1 MKLKSMSI
9 AIAALF
15 AGSGSAY
22 AQQAV
27 PTSPASANAGLS
39 EKVETITVTA
49 RRREELIQDVPGA
62 VTAFSGAALEKAG
75 IPDVTGLADLIPNTT
90 LKTSRATNSTL
101 TAFIRGIGQQD
112 PVAGYEQ
119 GVGIYLDD
127 VYLARPQ
134 GALTDI
140 YDLARIEVLRG
151 PQGTLYGRNTIGGA
165 IKYVTRKLSD
175 KPELSV
181 KATFGSYNEKD
192 LVVKGSVPVSDTLK
206 IGGTIASFN
215 RDGFGKNVVN
225 GKDNYNK
232 EVLAGR
238 ISAEFTPN
246 SSLFIR
252 FAADRTVDDSLPK
265 QGYRLTPSP
274 APDNLP
280 PLEGKYDTRA
290 NLYSVLGHAQQVI
303 TKGESLL
310 VDWAIDSSLSFK
322 SITALRADKS
332 FAPIDFDSLNTP
344 LFEAPAIY
352 KNKQLSQEFQF
363 TYTGTKWQGVAGAYY
378 MKANAFN
385 EFDVLANLAGGLAL
399 RSIYTLDDIDTKT
412 YATYAD
418 VSYSVTDTFNVNLG
432 GRYTSDKREA
442 RIFAKTYLGLA
453 GSPTLGNPA
462 AVPVGPTSTDLTKSD
477 LNRTDTKFTP
487 KIGFGWKFAPE
498 HNLYASYSEGFKGG
512 FFDPRMNL
520 GGNPNS
526 ALSLEKRKGVKPEEV
541 KSYELGLKSV
551 FNNGRIQT
559 NAAVFYTDYTNV
571 QVPGS
576 VPTFDGAGNVTGFA
590 GNVTNAGK
598 AKISGF
604 ELEALARVTDSFS
617 VSGMVGF
624 IDAKYKEWIVSNGLP
639 GSAAAL
645 INVASAAE
653 FQNTPKKTASMTATY
668 EWPMEIFGRAG
679 GFALSN
685 TLSYRDKVN
694 QFEFVRLSGAL
705 QFDRLV
711 SQNIQLVQGSYSVW
725 DAGLVWTAK
734 DSKLQVALNGRNL
747 TDKRYK
753 VAGYAFGDFS
763 NTITTFYGDPRIVKA
778 SVTLKF

>member
-1 MKLKSMSI
+1 MKQKYMSVV
-9 AIAALF
+9 IAAMF
-15 AGSGSAY
+15 VGAGSVS
-22 AQQAV
+22 AQQAA
-27 PTSPASANAGLS
+27 PTSAAPAKADDS
-39 EKVETITVTA
+39 EKIEVVTVTA

-75 IPDVTGLADLIPNTT
+75 IPDITGLADLIPNTT
-90 LKTSRATNSTL
+90 LKTSRATNTTL

-134 GALTDI
+134 GALSDI

-175 KPELSV
+175 KPELTV
-181 KATFGSYNEKD
+181 KATFGSYSQKD
-192 LVVKGSVPVSDTLK
+192 LVVKGSVPVSDTLR

-225 GKDNYNK
+225 GNDNYNK

-238 ISAEFTPN
+238 FSAEFTPN

-252 FAADRTVDDSLPK
+252 FSADRTVDDSMPK

-274 APDNLP
+274 APGNLP

-290 NLYSVLGHAQQVI
+290 NLYSVLGNAQKV
-303 TKGESLL
+303 TTRGESLL
-310 VDWAIDSSLSFK
+310 VDWTIDPALSFK
-322 SITALRADKS
+322 SITASRGDKS

-352 KNKQLSQEFQF
+352 KNKQFSQEFQF
-363 TYTGTKWQGVAGAYY
+363 TYTGPKWQGVAGVYY

-385 EFDVLANLAGGLAL
+385 EFDVLANLAGGLSL
-399 RSIYTLDDIDTKT
+399 YTLDDIDTKT
-412 YATYAD
+412 SAAFAD
-418 VSYSVTDTFNVNLG
+418 ISYSVTDTFNVNLG
-432 GRYTSDKREA
+432 GRYTTDKREA
-442 RIFAKTYLGLA
+442 RIFKRNYLGLT

-462 AVPVGPTSTDLTKSD
+462 AVGLVTNTDLNKSD

-512 FFDPRMNL
+512 FFDPRMDL
-520 GGNPNS
+520 GGAPNS
-526 ALSLEKRKGVKPEEV
+526 ALSLVKRKGVEPEEV
-541 KSYELGLKSV
+541 KSYEMGLKST
-551 FNNGRIQT
+551 FNSGRFQT

-571 QVPGS
+571 QIPGS
-576 VPTFDGAGNVTGFA
+576 VPTFDAAGNVNGFA

-598 AKISGF
+598 ADIKGF
-604 ELEALARVTDSFS
+604 ELEALARVTDSLTL
-617 VSGMVGF
+617 SGMVGY
-624 IDAKYKEWIVSNGLP
+624 IDAKYKEWIVANGLT
-639 GSAAAL
+639 GTAAAL

-653 FQNTPKKTASMTATY
+653 FQNTPKNTASITATY
-668 EWPMEIFGRAG
+668 EWPMAFFDRAG
-679 GFALSN
+679 GFALSS
-685 TLSYRDKVN
+685 TLSYRSKVN
-694 QFEFVRLSGAL
+694 QFEFVRLSGAAAL
-705 QFDRLV
+705 DAAV
-711 SQNIQLVQGSYSVW
+711 SQNVQLVQESYSLW
-725 DAGLVWTAK
+725 DAGLVWTSK

-747 TDKRYK
+747 ADKRYK
-753 VAGYAFGDFS
+753 VAGYAFGAFS
-763 NTITTFYGDPRIVKA
+763 NSITTFYGDPRIVKA
-778 SVTLKF
+778 SVTMKF

>member
-1 MKLKSMSI
+1 MKLKYMSV

-15 AGSGSAY
+15 VGSGSVS

-27 PTSPASANAGLS
+27 PVSPATAKADDS
-39 EKVETITVTA
+39 EKIEVVTVTA

-90 LKTSRATNSTL
+90 LKTSRATNTTL

-134 GALTDI
+134 GALSDI

-181 KATFGSYNEKD
+181 KATFGSYSQKD

-215 RDGFGKNVVN
+215 RDGFGKNVIN
-225 GKDNYNK
+225 GNDNYNK

-238 ISAEFTPN
+238 FSAEFTPS

-290 NLYSVLGHAQQVI
+290 NLYSVLGNAQKV
-303 TKGESLL
+303 TTRGESLL
-310 VDWAIDSSLSFK
+310 VDWTINPELSFK
-322 SITALRADKS
+322 SITASRGDKS

-352 KNKQLSQEFQF
+352 KNKQFSQEFQF
-363 TYTGTKWQGVAGAYY
+363 TYTGAKWQGVAGVYY

-412 YATYAD
+412 SAAFAD

-462 AVPVGPTSTDLTKSD
+462 AVPVGATSTDLTKSD

-487 KIGFGWKFAPE
+487 KIGIGWKFVPE

-520 GGNPNS
+520 GGNPTS

-541 KSYELGLKSV
+541 KSYELGLKST

-559 NAAVFYTDYTNV
+559 NAAVFYTDYSNV
-571 QVPGS
+571 QIPGS
-576 VPTFDGAGNVTGFA
+576 VPTFDAAGNVNGFA

-598 AKISGF
+598 AEIKGF
-604 ELEALARVTDSFS
+604 ELEALARVTDSLTL
-617 VSGMVGF
+617 SGMVGY
-624 IDAKYKEWIVSNGLP
+624 IDAKYKEWIVANGLT

-645 INVASAAE
+645 INVAGAAE
-653 FQNTPKKTASMTATY
+653 FQNTPKRTASITATY
-668 EWPMEIFGRAG
+668 EWPMAIFGRAG

-685 TLSYRDKVN
+685 SLSYRDKVN
-694 QFEFVRLSGAL
+694 QFEFVRLSGAAAL
-705 QFDRLV
+705 DAAV
-711 SQNIQLVQGSYSVW
+711 SQNVQLVQGSYSLW
-725 DAGLVWTAK
+725 DAGLVWTSK
-734 DSKLQVALNGRNL
+734 DNKLQVALNGRNL

-753 VAGYAFGDFS
+753 VAGYAFGAFS

-778 SVTLKF
+778 SVTMKF

>member
-1 MKLKSMSI
+1 MKLKTISV

-15 AGSGSAY
+15 VGTGSVY

-27 PTSPASANAGLS
+27 PTSPAVAKADDN
-39 EKVETITVTA
+39 EKIEVITVTA

-75 IPDVTGLADLIPNTT
+75 IPDITGLADLIPNTT
-90 LKTSRATNSTL
+90 LKTSRATNTTL

-134 GALTDI
+134 GALSDI

-181 KATFGSYNEKD
+181 KATFGSYSQKD

-225 GKDNYNK
+225 GNDNYNK

-246 SSLFIR
+246 SALFIR
-252 FAADRTVDDSLPK
+252 FSADRTVDDSLPK

-274 APDNLP
+274 APGNLP

-290 NLYSVLGHAQQVI
+290 NLYSVLGNAQKV
-303 TKGESLL
+303 TTRGESLL
-310 VDWAIDSSLSFK
+310 VDWTIDPVLSFK
-322 SITALRADKS
+322 SITASRGDKS

-352 KNKQLSQEFQF
+352 KNKQFSQEFQF
-363 TYTGTKWQGVAGAYY
+363 TYTGAKWQGVAGVYY

-385 EFDVLANLAGGLAL
+385 EFDVLANLAGGLSL
-399 RSIYTLDDIDTKT
+399 YTLDDIDTKT
-412 YATYAD
+412 AAAFAD

-442 RIFAKTYLGLA
+442 RIFKRNYLGLT

-462 AVPVGPTSTDLTKSD
+462 AVGLATNTDLNKSD

-512 FFDPRMNL
+512 FFDPRMDL

-541 KSYELGLKSV
+541 KSYEMGLKSA
-551 FNNGRIQT
+551 FNNGRVQT
-559 NAAVFYTDYTNV
+559 NAAVFYTDYSNV
-571 QVPGS
+571 QIPGS
-576 VPTFDGAGNVTGFA
+576 VPTFDTAGNVNGFA

-598 AKISGF
+598 AEIKGF
-604 ELEALARVTDSFS
+604 ELEALARVTDALTL
-617 VSGMVGF
+617 SGMVGF
-624 IDAKYKEWIVSNGLP
+624 IDAKYKEWIVANGLT
-639 GSAAAL
+639 GAAAAL
-645 INVASAAE
+645 INVAGAAE
-653 FQNTPKKTASMTATY
+653 FQNTPKKTASITATY
-668 EWPMEIFGRAG
+668 EWPMAIMGRAG

-685 TLSYRDKVN
+685 SLSYKDKVN
-694 QFEFVRLSGAL
+694 QFEFVRLSGAAAL
-705 QFDRLV
+705 DAAV
-711 SQNIQLVQGSYSVW
+711 SQNIQLVQAGYSVW
-725 DAGLVWTAK
+725 DAGLVWTSK

-753 VAGYAFGDFS
+753 VAGYAFGAFS
-763 NTITTFYGDPRIVKA
+763 NSITTFYGDPRIVKA